1 MLSDA
6 VHRIIQALLK
16 EPVNKKCFDCPN
28 KIPSYVNLSIQT
40 FICSRCSGLIR
51 EVGHRVKSL
60 TASNFSGP
68 ETVALQNGGNA
79 VAQRIWL
86 GHYKGTA
93 PEPETDS
100 DVRWFMRQKYYES
113 KWCNQEL
120 LKSHME
126 KVQSEI
132 KVLFNADGQRR
143 PIAKLATRRQ
153 SEAIEPPPPP
163 TSKNNIPKP
172 HINTDV
178 ADEKLKSWI
187 DDNIPLGLSQ
197 STLRQGSINS
207 PIDLIETS
215 GSTPPHSPIGPVSSR
230 PFASMPLS
238 ARVIP
243 VASVPP
249 SPSTTS
255 TTSSLFDDLASLQ
268 IGTQSKLPA
277 YEGGM
282 LSPRQIGQATTSHLP
297 SVTSKLSS
305 NAASS
310 TSIGTDQGL
319 LSASSAI
326 NTGWNHSD
334 PYAELR
340 NFSELDQRP
349 PTSSEANSRPYMGM
363 SNVQYTKIL

>member
-1 MLSDA
+1 MPQLRRNKQEEKDYQ
-6 VHRIIQALLK
+6 IIQALLK
-16 EPVNKKCFDCPN
+16 EPANKKCFDCPN

-86 GHYKGTA
+86 SHYKGTA

-100 DVRWFMRQKYYES
+100 DVRWFMRQKYYDS

-132 KVLFNADGQRR
+132 KELFNADGQRR

-153 SEAIEPPPPP
+153 SEAIEPPPPTP
-163 TSKNNIPKP
+163 KNNIPKP
-172 HINTDV
+172 HINTNV
-178 ADEKLKSWI
+178 ADENIKSWI

-197 STLRQGSINS
+197 TTLRQSSVNS

-215 GSTPPHSPIGPVSSR
+215 ASTPLYSQT
-230 PFASMPLS
+230 FASMPLS
-238 ARVIP
+238 ARAIP

-249 SPSTTS
+249 SPSTKS
-255 TTSSLFDDLASLQ
+255 SESSLFDDLASLQ
-268 IGTQSKLPA
+268 IGTQPKLPA

-297 SVTSKLSS
+297 NVTSKLSS
-305 NAASS
+305 NTASS
-310 TSIGTDQGL
+310 TSIR
-319 LSASSAI
+319 SS
-326 NTGWNHSD
+326 NGC
-334 PYAELR
+334 
-340 NFSELDQRP
+340 
-349 PTSSEANSRPYMGM
+349 
-363 SNVQYTKIL
+363 K